1 MSSPLSQDYFQLFGF
16 PRTYQIDSDTLM
28 QRYREL
34 QHSAHPDRFASASGQ
49 ERRLSVQTAA
59 HINEAY
65 QTLKSPLLRARYLLE
80 LAGIDAVQQA
90 QALGNEFLLEQMEL
104 REQLADL
111 PEQPDALLAL
121 IDARE
126 DLVRRQRDLQ
136 EEFAALA
143 EDMENG
149 DSAPVAHAV
158 FNKMQFFHR
167 LLEEVDMLE
176 ERLQES

>member
-1 MSSPLSQDYFQLFGF
+1 MSSPLAQDYFQLFGF
-16 PRTYQIDSDTLM
+16 PRSYQIDSDILM

-80 LAGIDAVQQA
+80 QSGIDAMQQA
-90 QALGNEFLLEQMEL
+90 PSLGNEFLLEQMEL
-104 REQLADL
+104 REQLAEL
-111 PEQPDALLAL
+111 PEQADALLAL
-121 IDARE
+121 IDVRE
-126 DLVRRQRDLQ
+126 EIIQRLRELQ
-136 EEFAALA
+136 QEFAGLV
-143 EDMENG
+143 EDMDNETTG
-149 DSAPVAHAV
+149 QVAHAV

-167 LLEEVDMLE
+167 LLDEVDVLE
-176 ERLQES
+176 ERLQGA